1 MSLMSQTRRRRTARV
16 VTAAV
21 VALAALPAAS
31 AQASKTQ
38 QSIIQDEHQML
49 ELGPAVQARA
59 LDDAANL
66 GADIIRVNVAWSRY
80 APSPKSK
87 KRPKKFN
94 GSNPA
99 AYAQRKFAM
108 LDSLIAGAQ
117 QRGMQVMLTPTG
129 TIPAWA
135 SRCGGSVKAR
145 STCKPSP
152 TEFGR
157 FVRALGKRYPQ
168 VKLWSIWN
176 EPNLKAWLS
185 PQYSAGGTLQSAALY
200 RSLARSAVAGLRS
213 TGHAKGN
220 TILLGETAPIGSDPS
235 LCRRGS
241 AKSRHR
247 CFSHFLKTRPEDF
260 LRGVFCLSSSGHRL
274 TGAAARAQKC
284 SGYKRLRVNGFAH
297 HPYTNGGGQPPLTR
311 PNAHDI
317 TIAVTSRLSRLLD
330 QAGRAGRVPSHLPI
344 WFTEDGFQT
353 NPPDRLFGV
362 TFAQQAAYMNQSDWI
377 AYKNS
382 RVKTVAQYKLI
393 DDAAQSSFQTGVRTT
408 GGAAKPSY
416 DAYRL
421 PIWVSGKGSR
431 ATVYGQVRPAPD
443 STSQQVE
450 VQHAAKAGAAF
461 QTVQTVA
468 VGTRKGQFTVKVA
481 NQGGLWRLRWN
492 GIVSREAEVAPR

>member
-1 MSLMSQTRRRRTARV
+1 MSLMSETRRRAARV
-16 VTAAV
+16 VIAAAA
-21 VALAALPAAS
+21 ALSALPAAS
-31 AQASKTQ
+31 AQASTNQ
-38 QSIIQDEHQML
+38 QSIIQDERQML
-49 ELGPAVQARA
+49 GLGPAVQARA

-66 GADIIRVNVAWSRY
+66 GADIIRVNVTWSRY
-80 APSPKSK
+80 APSPRAK
-87 KRPKKFN
+87 KRPKHFN

-99 AYAQRKFAM
+99 AYSQKKFAL

-117 QRGMQVMLTPTG
+117 QRGIQVMLTPTG

-135 SRCGGSVKAR
+135 SRCKGSVKAR

-152 TEFGR
+152 IEFGR

-200 RSLARSAVAGLRS
+200 RSLARSAIAGLRT

-220 TILLGETAPIGSDPS
+220 TILLGETAPIGSDPT
-235 LCRRGS
+235 LCNHGS
-241 AKSRHR
+241 ARSRHR
-247 CFSHFLKTRPEDF
+247 CNTHLLKSRPEDF
-260 LRGVFCLSSSGHRL
+260 LRGVFCLSAHGHRL
-274 TGAAARAQKC
+274 HGGSC
-284 SGYKRLRVNGFAH
+284 SGYKKLRVNGYAH

-330 QAGRAGRVPSHLPI
+330 QAGKAGRVPKHLPI
-344 WFTEDGFQT
+344 YFTEDGFQT

-362 TFAQQAAYMNQSDWI
+362 TFAQQATYMNQSDWI
-377 AYKNS
+377 AYRNP

-393 DDAAQSSFQTGVRTT
+393 DDVAQSSFQTGVRSIN
-408 GGAAKPSY
+408 GSPKPSY

-421 PIWVSGKGSR
+421 PIWVSGRGSN

-443 STSQQVE
+443 ATPEQVE
-450 VQHAAKAGAAF
+450 IQHAAKAGTAF
-461 QTVQTVA
+461 QTVQTVT
-468 VGTRKGQFTVKVA
+468 VSSRKGQFTAKVA

>member
-1 MSLMSQTRRRRTARV
+1 MSETRRRAARV
-16 VTAAV
+16 VTAAAA
-21 VALAALPAAS
+21 ALAVLPAAT
-31 AQASKTQ
+31 AQASTTQ

-66 GADIIRVNVAWSRY
+66 GADIIRVNVTWSRY
-80 APSPKSK
+80 APSPRAK
-87 KRPKKFN
+87 KRPKHFN

-99 AYAQRKFAM
+99 AYSQKKFAL

-135 SRCGGSVKAR
+135 SRCKGSVKAR

-176 EPNLKAWLS
+176 EPNLKSWLS

-200 RSLARSAVAGLRS
+200 RSLARSAIAGLRT

-235 LCRRGS
+235 RCAHGS
-241 AKSRHR
+241 ARSRHR
-247 CFSHFLKTRPEDF
+247 CFTHIVNTHPEDF
-260 LRGVFCLSSSGHRL
+260 LRDVFCISSSGHRL
-274 TGAAARAQKC
+274 TGAASRAQKC
-284 SGYKRLRVNGFAH
+284 SGYKRLRVTGFAH
-297 HPYTNGGGQPPLTR
+297 HPYTSGGGQPPLTR

-330 QAGRAGRVPSHLPI
+330 QAGKAGRVPRHLPI
-344 WFTEDGFQT
+344 YFTEDGFQT

-362 TFAQQAAYMNQSDWI
+362 TFAQQATYMNQSDWI
-377 AYKNS
+377 AYKNP

-393 DDAAQSSFQTGVRTT
+393 DDRAQSSFQTGVRTIN
-408 GGAAKPSY
+408 GSPKPSY

-421 PIWVSGKGSR
+421 PIWVSGRGSN
-431 ATVYGQVRPAPD
+431 ATVYGQVRPAPNA
-443 STSQQVE
+443 TPEQVE
-450 VQHAAKAGAAF
+450 IQHAAKAGAAF
-461 QTVQTVA
+461 QTVQTVT
-468 VGTRKGQFTVKVA
+468 VSSRKGQFTAKVA

>member
-1 MSLMSQTRRRRTARV
+1 MSETGRRRAARV
-16 VTAAV
+16 VTAAAAV
-21 VALAALPAAS
+21 LAALPAAS
-31 AQASKTQ
+31 AQASTSQ

-66 GADIIRVNVAWSRY
+66 GADIIRVNVTWSRF
-80 APSPKSK
+80 APAPKSK
-87 KRPKKFN
+87 KKPKHFN
-94 GSNPA
+94 GAQPG
-99 AYAQRKFAM
+99 AYPQKKFAM

-117 QRGMQVMLTPTG
+117 QRGLQVLLTPTG
-129 TIPAWA
+129 PLPAWA

-145 STCKPSP
+145 AVCKPSP

-157 FVRALGKRYPQ
+157 FARALGTRYPQ

-200 RSLARSAVAGLRS
+200 RSLARSAIAGLRAA
-213 TGHAKGN
+213 GHAKGN
-220 TILLGETAPIGSDPS
+220 AILLGETAPIGSDPT
-235 LCRRGS
+235 LCRHGSSRSRG
-241 AKSRHR
+241 R
-247 CFSHFLKTRPEDF
+247 CYSHFLKTRPEDF

-284 SGYKRLRVNGFAH
+284 SGYSRLRVTGYAH
-297 HPYTNGGGQPPLTR
+297 HPYTNGGGQPPLAR

-330 QAGRAGRVPSHLPI
+330 QAGKAGRVPKHLPI
-344 WFTEDGFQT
+344 YFTEDGFQT

-362 TFAQQAAYMNQSDWI
+362 TFAQQATYMNQSDWI
-377 AYKNS
+377 AYKNP
-382 RVKTVAQYKLI
+382 RVRTVAQYKLI
-393 DDAAQSSFQTGVRTT
+393 DDIPQSSFQTGVRTT
-408 GGAAKPSY
+408 NGRPKPSY

-421 PIWVSGKGSR
+421 PIWVSGRGAK

-443 STSQQVE
+443 ATPEQVE
-450 VQHAAKAGAAF
+450 IQHAAKAGAAF
-461 QTVQTVA
+461 QTVLAVA
-468 VGTRKGQFTVKVA
+468 VSSPKGQFTVKVA

-492 GIVSREAEVAPR
+492 GIVSREAEVARR